1 METQAA
7 MMARP
12 MTANAM
18 NLRLLSLCTLAGPWW
33 RTFGEPDVRTTHSE
47 TRRLTSIIHRTSN
60 CIRQID
66 QHTEE
71 TVCAIDETHAEREP
85 EHDLVRDDVV
95 RDRAERLPGDFVDP
109 EHAAGRHEEPAMQGC
124 GEQEHELRAETP
136 VSAWWKAKGRSSGPC
151 TCA

>member
-1 METQAA
+1 MAKTYWYSGQANMETQAA

-60 CIRQID
+60 CIR
-66 QHTEE
+66 
-71 TVCAIDETHAEREP
+71 
-85 EHDLVRDDVV
+85 
-95 RDRAERLPGDFVDP
+95 
-109 EHAAGRHEEPAMQGC
+109 
-124 GEQEHELRAETP
+124 
-136 VSAWWKAKGRSSGPC
+136 
-151 TCA
+151 